1 MISKNLSVLLANGQ
15 YPEHKFP
22 LQVLKEAKHIICLD
36 GAVNT
41 LCRNRLNPNII
52 IGDMDSIDNQLREKY
67 SDIIIEDRD
76 QDENDLRKALKWLD
90 ENGYSDISILGATG
104 LRDDHSIANIFS
116 ILNQDF
122 KIEAKILTDYGIFQ
136 IVKNKVELSSFKG
149 QPVSLFA
156 TKKGVKITTSGLKY
170 NLKSDTLNYIYSGS
184 LNESSSSRF
193 TVACDGG
200 KILLY
205 TAYEK

>member
-90 ENGYSDISILGATG
+90 GNGYSDISILGATG

-170 NLKSDTLNYIYSGS
+170 SLKSDTLNYIYSGS

-200 KILLY
+200 NILLY

>member
-15 YPEHKFP
+15 YPEHKIP

-41 LCRNRLNPNII
+41 LCRKGLNPNII
-52 IGDMDSIDNQLREKY
+52 IGDMDSIDGQLREKY
-67 SDIIIEDRD
+67 SNIIIEDRD

-90 ENGYSDISILGATG
+90 ENNYSDISILGATG

-136 IVKNKVELSSFKG
+136 IVKNRAELSSFKG

-156 TKKGVKITTSGLKY
+156 TKKGIKITTSGLKY
-170 NLKSDTLNYIYSGS
+170 SLNSDTLIDIYSGS
-184 LNESSSSRF
+184 LNESSSNRF